1 MSQLYCQ
8 GRIGKGRRD
17 AILHAIP
24 YTSVIGKY
32 VINKVML
39 ALRSAN
45 QAHWRASAVAM
56 LTMAV
61 GFVHFI
67 ALLLMLYA
75 WPLGDDYFRYMCI
88 SDNSFVD
95 CLRDEWLYRSG
106 RWFSTGLSFAVGTI
120 VGGAGSYRALILINW
135 LIFIGAVTMFFATV
149 FGRGLSLRLKL
160 FLPLSFIALFWSR
173 MPAPGESIYWL
184 NGAFENIGGWSLLLL
199 SVSAIVRS
207 TQEGQKLSSRQIVL
221 IASGSA
227 LTFIACGAHEMVC
240 VVAICVFSWWT
251 LMLLWLGRSKCEWA
265 GPAIALVFTA
275 VGLMITL
282 TAPGNWARFGF
293 RDPAINAI
301 KFATLYIVFDVPQI
315 LCDMGLIVLVVLL
328 GSVPANR
335 AARPPMAR
343 SNQVKSAHDKE
354 TPDTQTLAMVAL
366 GAVGIVVAV
375 FVFPSYV
382 LGSRMPGRTLNSAHL
397 VTYIATLFVAFVA
410 CNVPSI
416 GSTFRRTIGRAA
428 WLWPTTLIFGAVAI
442 FSGINVENGVVDLV
456 QRAPAF
462 DRMMRERTIAF
473 ALARKSGAL
482 EPVIV
487 APISPWPHSYY
498 TDDISSRTDGGNN
511 RWIARFYGINA
522 VRRTVIEDR

>member
-1 MSQLYCQ
+1 
-8 GRIGKGRRD
+8 
-17 AILHAIP
+17 
-24 YTSVIGKY
+24 
-32 VINKVML
+32 ML
-39 ALRSAN
+39 VLRSVN
-45 QAHWRASAVAM
+45 QAHCRASAVAI
-56 LTMAV
+56 LAMAV

-75 WPLGDDYFRYMCI
+75 WPLGDDYFRYVCI
-88 SDNSFVD
+88 LENSFVD

-106 RWFSTGLSFAVGTI
+106 RWFSTGLSFAAGTI
-120 VGGAGSYRALILINW
+120 VGGAGAYRALILINW
-135 LIFIGAVTMFFATV
+135 LIFIGAVTMFFAMV

-160 FLPLSFIALFWSR
+160 FLPLAFIAFFWSR

-199 SVSAIVRS
+199 SLSAILRS
-207 TQEGQKLSSRQIVL
+207 TQQAQKLSSRQIVL
-221 IASGSA
+221 IAGGSA

-251 LMLLWLGRSKCEWA
+251 LMSLWLGRSKREWG

-275 VGLMITL
+275 VGLVITL
-282 TAPGNWARFGF
+282 SAPGNWTRFGF
-293 RDPAINAI
+293 RDPTTNAI
-301 KFATLYIVFDVPQI
+301 EFGTFYILFDVPQI

-328 GSVPANR
+328 GSVAVNR
-335 AARPPMAR
+335 ATRPPMVR
-343 SNQVKSAHDKE
+343 THDNK

-375 FVFPSYV
+375 FGFPSYV

-416 GSTFRRTIGRAA
+416 GSTFRRTIGHAA
-428 WLWPTTLIFGAVAI
+428 WLWPMTLLFGAVAI
-442 FSGINVENGVVDLV
+442 FSGINVQNGVIDLMK
-456 QRAPAF
+456 RAPAF

-473 ALARKSGAL
+473 ALARKSGTL

-487 APISPWPHSYY
+487 APISLWPHSYY
-498 TDDISSRTDGGNN
+498 TDDISTRIDGGNN
-511 RWIARFYGINA
+511 IWIARFYGINA

>member
-1 MSQLYCQ
+1 M
-8 GRIGKGRRD
+8 GG
-17 AILHAIP
+17 
-24 YTSVIGKY
+24 Y

-39 ALRSAN
+39 QLRSVN
-45 QAHWRASAVAM
+45 QAHCRASAIAI

-61 GFVHFI
+61 AFVHFI

-75 WPLGDDYFRYMCI
+75 WPLGDDYFRYVCI
-88 SDNSFVD
+88 LDNSFVD
-95 CLRDEWLYRSG
+95 CMRDEWLYRSG

-120 VGGAGSYRALILINW
+120 VGGAGSYRALVLINW
-135 LIFIGAVTMFFATV
+135 LIFIAAVTMFFATV
-149 FGRGLSLRLKL
+149 FGTGLSLRLKL
-160 FLPLSFIALFWSR
+160 FLPLAFIAIFWSR
-173 MPAPGESIYWL
+173 MPAPGESLYWL

-199 SVSAIVRS
+199 SLSAIVRS
-207 TQEGQKLSSRQIVL
+207 TQERQRLSSREIAL
-221 IASGSA
+221 IACGSA

-251 LMLLWLGRSKCEWA
+251 LMSLWLGRSKCEWA

-275 VGLMITL
+275 LGLVITL

-293 RDPAINAI
+293 RDPTINAI
-301 KFATLYIVFDVPQI
+301 KFGTFYILFQVPQI
-315 LCDMGLIVLVVLL
+315 LCDMGLIALIVLL
-328 GSVPANR
+328 V
-335 AARPPMAR
+335 AR
-343 SNQVKSAHDKE
+343 SNQVKSAHDNE
-354 TPDTQTLAMVAL
+354 TPDTQTMAMVAL

-375 FVFPSYV
+375 FGFPSYA

-416 GSTFRRTIGRAA
+416 GSTFRRTIGHAA
-428 WLWPTTLIFGAVAI
+428 WLWPTTLLFGAVAI
-442 FSGINVENGVVDLV
+442 FSGINVQNGVIDLM

-462 DRMMRERTIAF
+462 DRMMRERTIDF

-498 TDDISSRTDGGNN
+498 TADISTRIDGGNN

-522 VRRTVIEDR
+522 VRRTVVIEDR